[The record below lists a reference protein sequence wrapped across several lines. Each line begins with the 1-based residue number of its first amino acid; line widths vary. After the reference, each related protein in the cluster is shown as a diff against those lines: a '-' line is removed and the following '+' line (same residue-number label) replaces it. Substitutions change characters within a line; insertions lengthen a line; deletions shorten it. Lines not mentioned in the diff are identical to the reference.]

1 MSAIITEKFRQHNA
15 TQFHESFSESSGNV
29 YYLMIGKSS
38 PFTSATSGG
47 SDDSPPT
54 PVDDVTSEFYTW
66 DSAIASKKI
75 TSTNISFAI
84 PRRDWSATSTF
95 DMYEHNVSSTNT
107 TTSGATNLF
116 DSTFFFKTEDNR
128 VYKVLDNFGGSSA
141 ISGDKPETEGTV
153 PFTSGNYKIKYMY
166 TITASEQQAF
176 LTTDFM
182 PVSTD
187 ETVAAAAVDGALDTV
202 KIVAAGSGGAASTT
216 ITGVPIRGDGSGA
229 TCNITTNSSGA
240 VTAVS
245 IPAASAGSG
254 YTFAT
259 INDADINT
267 TAGSG
272 SISDTNLKVIIPP
285 KGGHGSNAVD
295 ELGGHYV
302 MMQASLEGADG
313 DDFLTQ
319 NDFREISLVVDPTTF
334 GTSTVPSSTQ
344 FATARN
350 VYAIK
355 LASGAGTFTVDE
367 KITQATTTAVGKVV
381 AYDSTLRILYYVQER
396 FADHGTGGTNVG
408 GYIAFSTTAT
418 ITGASSG
425 ATGTPDADADSAVS
439 LAGGSSITF
448 TNGYANP
455 ELQPDSG
462 DIIYRET
469 RKPIS
474 RATDQ
479 TEDIKVI
486 VEF

>member
-15 TQFHESFSESSGNV
+15 TQFHESFSEASGNT

-84 PRRDWSATSTF
+84 PRRDWSASSTF
-95 DMYEHNVSSTNT
+95 DMYEHNVSSTSA

-141 ISGDKPETEGTV
+141 IGGDKPETEGTV

-187 ETVAAAAVDGALDTV
+187 DTVAAAAVDGALDTV

-216 ITGVPIRGDGSGA
+216 ITGVQIRGDGSGA
-229 TCNITTNSSGA
+229 TCNITTNASGG

-245 IPAASAGSG
+245 IPAASVGSG

-267 TAGSG
+267 AAGSG
-272 SISDTNLKVIIPP
+272 SISNTNLKVIIPP

-302 MMQASLEGADG
+302 MLQSSLEGADS
-313 DDFLTQ
+313 DDFLTA
-319 NDFREISLVVDPTTF
+319 NDFREISLLVDPTNY
-334 GTSTVPSSTQ
+334 GTSTVAS
-344 FATARN
+344 ATTLRN
-350 VYAIK
+350 SYAMK
-355 LASGAGTFTVDE
+355 FSGSPGTFTADE
-367 KITQATTTAVGKVV
+367 KITQETTGAIGKVV
-381 AYDSTLRILYYVQER
+381 EYDSTLQILYYVQER
-396 FADHGTGGTNVG
+396 FGDHGTNSSTGAYV
-408 GYIAFSTTAT
+408 AFSTAAT
-418 ITGASSG
+418 VNGASSG
-425 ATGTPDADADSAVS
+425 AAGAPDATADSAVT
-439 LAGGSSITF
+439 LAGGNTITF
-448 TNGYANP
+448 TNGHANP
-455 ELQPDSG
+455 EIQPNSG

-479 TEDIKVI
+479 TEDIKII

>member
-15 TQFHESFSESSGNV
+15 TQFHESFSESSGNA

-38 PFTSATSGG
+38 AFTSATSGG

-54 PVDDVTSEFYTW
+54 PADDVTSEFYTW

-75 TSTNISFAI
+75 TSTNITFAI
-84 PRRDWSATSTF
+84 PRRDWSASSTF
-95 DMYEHNVSSTNT
+95 DMYEHNVSSSNT

-116 DSTFFFKTEDNR
+116 DSTFFFRTSDNR

-141 ISGDKPETEGTV
+141 IAGSEPTSESTE

-187 ETVAAAAVDGALDTV
+187 STVAAAAVDGALDTI
-202 KIVAAGSGGAASTT
+202 KIVSGGSSFSTSSGST
-216 ITGVPIRGDGSGA
+216 ITAIPIRGDGSGGICSV
-229 TCNITTNSSGA
+229 THTGGVIT
-240 VTAVS
+240 
-245 IPAASAGSG
+245 AASVTTAGSG
-254 YTFAT
+254 YTHAT
-259 INDADINT
+259 INDADIIAATNAGG
-267 TAGSG
+267 AGSG
-272 SISDTNLKVIIPP
+272 SNLKVIIQP

-334 GTSTVPSSTQ
+334 GTSTVASAS
-344 FATARN
+344 TARN
-350 VYAIK
+350 VYAVK
-355 LASGAGTFTVDE
+355 LTTGAGTFTADE

-418 ITGASSG
+418 ITGASSS
-425 ATGTPDADADSAVS
+425 ATGTPDEDADSAVT
-439 LAGGSSITF
+439 LAGGNTITF

-455 ELQPDSG
+455 EMQPDSG